1 MHPYGDHKH
10 LNDPLWCSYDIY
22 NETTTVLGYCI
33 VEKLVGFMK
42 TTLNKTIFALELI
55 KNNVFHHI
63 LTYEYSQDNLEFV
76 FARIKEKK

>member
-1 MHPYGDHKH
+1 MTLYGV
-10 LNDPLWCSYDIY
+10 LIY

>member
-1 MHPYGDHKH
+1 
-10 LNDPLWCSYDIY
+10 
-22 NETTTVLGYCI
+22 
-33 VEKLVGFMK
+33 MK

-63 LTYEYSQDNLEFV
+63 LTYEYSQGNLEFV